1 MVIVVSHW
9 TVAKVRIKN
18 PNQQLL
24 RQALQAIAQ
33 ELGVQQVAENYEVI
47 GWGGRR
53 QRCLFAIP
61 VRLPYGNGYGVYV
74 GSNGEVRVVVDD
86 HGAPLSANEFA
97 QKLTQYYTVLAVQL
111 AAQQLGFAITDARQ
125 TDQGIVMDLVR

>member
-1 MVIVVSHW
+1 MSHW

-24 RQALQAIAQ
+24 KQALTAIAQ
-33 ELGVQQVAENYEVI
+33 ELGVQQVVENFVVVGY
-47 GWGGRR
+47 GSR
-53 QRCLFAIP
+53 QRCVYAIP
-61 VRLPYGNGYGVYV
+61 MRLPYGNGYGVYIDE
-74 GSNGEVRVVVDD
+74 NGEVRVVVDD

-125 TDQGIVMDLVR
+125 TPQGIVLDLTR

>member
-1 MVIVVSHW
+1 MSHW
-9 TVAKVRIKN
+9 TVAKVKVKN
-18 PNQQLL
+18 PNLELL

-33 ELGVQQVAENYEVI
+33 ELGVQQVVENYEVI
-47 GWGGRR
+47 GWGARR
-53 QRCLFAIP
+53 RCLYAVP
-61 VRLPYGNGYGVYV
+61 MRLPYGNGYGVYID
-74 GSNGEVRVVVDD
+74 SSGEVRVVVDD

-125 TDQGIVMDLVR
+125 TPQGIVLDLTR

>member
-1 MVIVVSHW
+1 MSHW

-24 RQALQAIAQ
+24 KQALTAIAQ
-33 ELGVQQVAENYEVI
+33 ELQQEVVENFVVVGY
-47 GWGGRR
+47 GSR
-53 QRCLFAIP
+53 QRCVYAIP
-61 VRLPYGNGYGVYV
+61 MRLPYGNGYGVYIDE
-74 GSNGEVRVVVDD
+74 NGEVRVVVDD

-125 TDQGIVMDLVR
+125 TPQGIVLDLTR